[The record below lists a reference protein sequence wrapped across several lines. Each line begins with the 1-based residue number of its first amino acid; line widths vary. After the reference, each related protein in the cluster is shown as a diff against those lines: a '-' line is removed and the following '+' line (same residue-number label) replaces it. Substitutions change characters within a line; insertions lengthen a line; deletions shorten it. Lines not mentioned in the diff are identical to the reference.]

1 MSTSVEN
8 LPASQKAAVTTID
21 GSKVTTVIKEVP
33 VPQLKTGEILVKISW
48 SGLCHNDIGPM
59 RNYWP
64 GSPRTV
70 LFGQAALNISGHEG
84 VGNVVAI
91 ADDVAREDL
100 WNIGD
105 RVGIKW
111 VASVCR
117 NCEFCTNGRDEVN
130 CQKPLYSGFTTPG
143 TFQQYV
149 ATDARFALRLPDG
162 VSDEE
167 AAPLL
172 CSGLTI
178 YTATKRSKVQSG
190 QWIVYLGGGGG
201 AGHLGIQYAKAM
213 GMQIIA
219 IDVGPE
225 KGDFCRSLGADVY
238 IDTSVCNDI
247 ALEVKKATGYGAHGV
262 VVAAPAE
269 EAYGLALT
277 LLRPT
282 GTMVVVAFV
291 KDRSYKAGFE
301 PIVLASAQYNIVG
314 STTGSRAE
322 AREMFEFTQKG
333 LVHPVIEKGSLKD
346 VEKYIDM
353 MLEKKILGK
362 VVLNVDL

>member
-1 MSTSVEN
+1 M
-8 LPASQKAAVTTID
+8 
-21 GSKVTTVIKEVP
+21 TTVIKEVP

-201 AGHLGIQYAKAM
+201 AGH
-213 GMQIIA
+213 
-219 IDVGPE
+219 
-225 KGDFCRSLGADVY
+225 
-238 IDTSVCNDI
+238 
-247 ALEVKKATGYGAHGV
+247 
-262 VVAAPAE
+262 
-269 EAYGLALT
+269 
-277 LLRPT
+277 
-282 GTMVVVAFV
+282 
-291 KDRSYKAGFE
+291 
-301 PIVLASAQYNIVG
+301 VG
-314 STTGSRAE
+314 SRLCTFHFITSNLLMIFPSSVFSMQRLWE
-322 AREMFEFTQKG
+322 CKLLLSMSVRKKG
-333 LVHPVIEKGSLKD
+333 TFADLWVQTCTLTHL
-346 VEKYIDM
+346 YAM
-353 MLEKKILGK
+353 ILH
-362 VVLNVDL
+362 